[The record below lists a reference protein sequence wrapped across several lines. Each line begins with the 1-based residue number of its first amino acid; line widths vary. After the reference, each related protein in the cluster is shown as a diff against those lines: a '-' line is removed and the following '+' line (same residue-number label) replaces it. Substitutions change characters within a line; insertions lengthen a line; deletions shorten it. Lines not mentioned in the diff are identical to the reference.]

1 MTAQTEVSADSATRD
16 MADFVSRLGFDDI
29 PEEVRAHAKLCLLDT
44 LGCGLFSTKLPWCQI
59 VNRYV
64 TGRALNPT
72 SVVWGTGLR
81 VSAEDAALANATA
94 VHGFELDEI
103 HPSGV
108 HPGTVAW
115 TTALALADELGS
127 SGQDVLTAAVAGYE
141 AGTRVALSV
150 QKAHLKAG
158 FHAMGTIGSFIA
170 AATAANVM
178 KLDEE
183 QTRNTLGIVGSFA
196 SGLIAVQEGAM
207 TKRLHAGRAAQ
218 NGVVAAR
225 LAREGFTGIADVLE
239 NPLGGF
245 CKTTGG
251 GEEDL
256 TVLTAGLGTVWETL
270 TTGFKIHASCG
281 ATHSALDVTQQLRR
295 EHCFN
300 ADDVE
305 WMDVH
310 SSTHAV
316 LHSGWAYKPDGGVTA
331 AQMNYFFVLAVMLR
345 YGEVSLDALTDEGV
359 VDPETLEVAS
369 RIRVIADPEVDKLGR
384 PGRYRTRVIVK
395 LRDGRVVEGSAR
407 QRKGSKALPVS
418 DREVYA
424 KFRRL
429 ASTVLPESTVDEV
442 QQAALGLDGLASAS
456 RLTELLVTS

>member
-1 MTAQTEVSADSATRD
+1 MTAHAEVVTGSATQE
-16 MADFVSRLGFDDI
+16 MADFVSRLTYDDI
-29 PEEVRAHAKLCLLDT
+29 PADVREHAKLCLLDT
-44 LGCGLFSTKLPWCQI
+44 LGCGLFSTTLPWCEI
-59 VNRYV
+59 VNGYV
-64 TGRALNPT
+64 TGRTTAQT

-81 VSAEDAALANATA
+81 VDAEDAALANATA

-115 TTALALADELGS
+115 TTALALGDQLGS
-127 SGQDVLTAAVAGYE
+127 SGADVLTAGVAGYE

-170 AATAANVM
+170 AATAANIL

-225 LAREGFTGIADVLE
+225 LAQAGFTGIEDVLE

-245 CKTTGG
+245 CKTMGG

-256 TVLTAGLGTVWETL
+256 TVLTAGLGTVWETAN
-270 TTGFKIHASCG
+270 TGFKIHASCG

-295 EHCFN
+295 EYCFN

-305 WMDVH
+305 SMEVH
-310 SSTHAV
+310 ASSHAV
-316 LHSGWAYKPDGGVTA
+316 MHSGWPYDPDGGVTG

-345 YGEVSLDALTDEGV
+345 YGEVALEALTDDGV
-359 VDPETLEVAS
+359 KDLETLDVTK
-369 RIRVIADPEVDKLGR
+369 RIQVFADPEVDKLGR
-384 PGRYRTRVIVK
+384 PGRYRARVRIQ
-395 LRDGRVVEGSAR
+395 LRDGRVVEGSTR
-407 QRKGSKALPVS
+407 QRKGSKALPVP
-418 DREVYA
+418 DRDVHE
-424 KFRRL
+424 KFRSL
-429 ASTVLPESTVDEV
+429 ASTVLPSDTVAKIQE
-442 QQAALGLDGLASAS
+442 AALGLDRLARSAD
-456 RLTELLVTS
+456 LTDLMIID

>member
-1 MTAQTEVSADSATRD
+1 MTAHADVTTDSATQE
-16 MADFVSRLGFDDI
+16 MADFVSRLHFDDI
-29 PEEVRAHAKLCLLDT
+29 PVEIREHAKLCLLDT
-44 LGCGLFSTKLPWCQI
+44 LGCAVFSTKLPWCQI

-64 TGRALNPT
+64 TGRSLDPK

-81 VSAEDAALANATA
+81 ACAEDAALANATA
-94 VHGFELDEI
+94 AHGFELDEI

-115 TTALALADELGS
+115 TTALALGDELGS
-127 SGQDVLTAAVAGYE
+127 SGEDVLTAGVAGYE
-141 AGTRVALSV
+141 AGTRVGLSV

-170 AATAANVM
+170 ATTAASLM

-218 NGVVAAR
+218 NGVVAAK
-225 LAREGFTGIADVLE
+225 LAHNGFTGIEDVLE

-245 CKTTGG
+245 CRTTGG

-256 TVLTAGLGTVWETL
+256 TVLTAGLGTAWETAN
-270 TTGFKIHASCG
+270 TGFKIHASCG

-295 EHCFN
+295 EYCFN

-305 WMDVH
+305 SMDVH
-310 SSTHAV
+310 ASSHAV
-316 LHSGWAYKPDGGVTA
+316 MHSGWPYKPDGGVTA

-345 YGEVSLDALTDEGV
+345 FGEVTLDALTDEGV
-359 VDPETLEVAS
+359 VDQETLDVAG
-369 RIRVIADPEVDKLGR
+369 RIRVFADEEVDKLGR
-384 PGRYRTRVIVK
+384 PGRYRVRVIIR
-395 LRDGRVVEGSAR
+395 LRDGRVIEGSAR
-407 QRKGSKALPVS
+407 QRRGSKALPVP
-418 DREVYA
+418 DREVHA

-429 ASTVLPESTVDEV
+429 ASTVLPEATVEAV
-442 QQAALGLDGLASAS
+442 QQAALGLDRLDRAA
-456 RLTELLVTS
+456 RLTELLAIP

>member
-1 MTAQTEVSADSATRD
+1 MTAHAEVTTDSATKE
-16 MADFVSRLGFDDI
+16 MADFVSRLAFDDI
-29 PEEVRAHAKLCLLDT
+29 PAEVREHAKLCLLDT
-44 LGCGLFSTKLPWCQI
+44 LGCALFSTTLPWCEI

-64 TGRALNPT
+64 TGRTRAET
-72 SVVWGTGLR
+72 SVVWGTALR
-81 VSAEDAALANATA
+81 VDAEDAALANATA

-115 TTALALADELGS
+115 TTALALADQLGS
-127 SGQDVLTAAVAGYE
+127 TGQDVLTAAVAGYE

-170 AATAANVM
+170 AATAANIL

-196 SGLIAVQEGAM
+196 AGLIAVQEGAM

-225 LAREGFTGIADVLE
+225 LAQAGFTGIEDVLE

-245 CKTTGG
+245 CKTMGG

-256 TVLTAGLGTVWETL
+256 TVLTTGLGTVWETAN
-270 TTGFKIHASCG
+270 TGFKIHASCG

-305 WMDVH
+305 SMEVH
-310 SSTHAV
+310 ASSHAV
-316 LHSGWAYKPDGGVTA
+316 MHSGWPYDPSGGVTG
-331 AQMNYFFVLAVMLR
+331 AQMNYFFVLATMLR
-345 YGEVSLDALTDEGV
+345 FGEVSLDALTDEGV
-359 VDPETLEVAS
+359 KDQDTIDVAN
-369 RIRVIADPEVDKLGR
+369 RIQVFADPEVDKLGR
-384 PGRYRTRVIVK
+384 PGRYRAKVSIK
-395 LRDGRVVEGSAR
+395 LRDGRVVAGSTK

-418 DREVYA
+418 DQEVYD
-424 KFRRL
+424 KFRSL
-429 ASTVLPESTVDEV
+429 ASTVLTAAAVDRV
-442 QQAALGLDGLASAS
+442 QQAALGLDRLATA
-456 RLTELLVTS
+456 TELTDLMVKP